1 MKIITLLI
9 GLSIFFISCQQK
21 KCINSFNI
29 QNPTKYKSY
38 STFLHF
44 TEKRKVR
51 IGAKGPSPN
60 IYKLADGSTVNGY
73 TMKIFFNSEQ
83 KHPLIVGKG
92 SEFMLAGN
100 KYRVLE
106 VFPKFYWIDGIQ
118 QNISEA
124 IVLQLIRVPLFCH
137 CENKQL
143 KAFDESANIDSLV
156 LDYKKRF
163 LDKN

>member
-1 MKIITLLI
+1 M
-9 GLSIFFISCQQK
+9 
-21 KCINSFNI
+21 
-29 QNPTKYKSY
+29 P
-38 STFLHF
+38 
-44 TEKRKVR
+44 
-51 IGAKGPSPN
+51 
-60 IYKLADGSTVNGY
+60 IYLGRNMTR
-73 TMKIFFNSEQ
+73 
-83 KHPLIVGKG
+83 PLIVGKG

-106 VFPKFYWIDGIQ
+106 VFPKFYWIDGVQ

-156 LDYKKRF
+156 LDFIKPYTF
-163 LDKN
+163 